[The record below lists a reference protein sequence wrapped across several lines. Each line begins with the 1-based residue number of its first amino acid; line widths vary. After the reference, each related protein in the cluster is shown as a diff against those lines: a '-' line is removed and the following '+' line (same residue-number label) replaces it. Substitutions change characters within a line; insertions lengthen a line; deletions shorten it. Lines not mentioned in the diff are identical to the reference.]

1 MQEGG
6 VEGWLEVI
14 RILVWIARRYVA
26 DEDLGCVGENGR
38 KNERNRRRVQI
49 FFFFLSCLWQN
60 WSRALFLDGLKS
72 E

>member
-49 FFFFLSCLWQN
+49 FFSS
-60 WSRALFLDGLKS
+60 SRACGRIGVVLCFWMV
-72 E
+72 